1 MTFLLVNV
9 GVQVVFDTSKSDG
22 QFKKT
27 ACNDKL
33 RALRPDFKFTPMEQ
47 GVKEAVDWLSANYAT
62 ARKGD
67 H

>member
-1 MTFLLVNV
+1 MK
-9 GVQVVFDTSKSDG
+9 FDTTKSDG

-33 RALRPDFKFTPMEQ
+33 RGLRPDFKFTPMEAGIQ
-47 GVKEAVDWLSANYAT
+47 QAVDWFAANYAA
-62 ARKGD
+62 ARKGA